1 MKREGVTTRRR
12 NMPMRENTPLRTE
25 FAGEV
30 RSADTVA
37 ASTSSTDVTFD
48 AEMTDAT
55 SIDATGANAPDPLYL
70 FGRKGRQLIQKM
82 QELQCLGIDATLPS
96 LPKVV
101 CIGDQSA
108 GKSSIVSSRLL
119 ASATAAAAANNLLSD
134 RGHERHHLAA

>member
-25 FAGEV
+25 GAGEV

-108 GKSSIVSSRLL
+108 GKSSIVSARLL
-119 ASATAAAAANNLLSD
+119 ASATAAAANNLLSD

>member
-12 NMPMRENTPLRTE
+12 NIPMRENTPLRTE
-25 FAGEV
+25 VAGEV

-108 GKSSIVSSRLL
+108 GKSSIVSARLL
-119 ASATAAAAANNLLSD
+119 ASAVAANNLLSD

>member
-25 FAGEV
+25 GAGEV
-30 RSADTVA
+30 HSADTVA

-108 GKSSIVSSRLL
+108 GKSSIVSVRLL
-119 ASATAAAAANNLLSD
+119 ASAAAANNLLSD

>member
-1 MKREGVTTRRR
+1 
-12 NMPMRENTPLRTE
+12 MPMRENTPLRTE
-25 FAGEV
+25 GAGEV
-30 RSADTVA
+30 HSADTVA

-108 GKSSIVSSRLL
+108 GKSSIVSVRLL
-119 ASATAAAAANNLLSD
+119 ASAAAANNLLSD